1 MRLLI
6 TVPTHVLLDEPVV
19 KVVAESPEG
28 SFGLLPRHLDLATL
42 LVPGLLTFTRPDG
55 DEAIVAVD
63 HGTLVKVGDRVR
75 VACRRALLA
84 GDLQEAEQAVRER
97 FLFESEREKLARA
110 ALARLEIDVVR
121 RLGQLRGRHGA

>member
-6 TVPTHVLLDEPVV
+6 TVPTHVLLDEPVL
-19 KVVAESPEG
+19 KVVAESPAG

-55 DEAIVAVD
+55 EEAIVAVD

-84 GDLQEAEQAVRER
+84 GDLQEAEQAVRDR

>member
-19 KVVAESPEG
+19 KVVAESPAG

-55 DEAIVAVD
+55 EEAIVAVD
-63 HGTLVKVGDRVR
+63 HGTLIKVGDRVR

-84 GDLQEAEQAVRER
+84 GDPQEAEQAVRER
-97 FLFESEREKLARA
+97 FLHESEREKLARA

>member
-55 DEAIVAVD
+55 EEAIVAVD
-63 HGTLVKVGDRVR
+63 HGTLIKVGDRVR

-84 GDLQEAEQAVRER
+84 GDPQEAEQAVRER
-97 FLFESEREKLARA
+97 FLRESEREKLARA

>member
-1 MRLLI
+1 VNLLV
-6 TVPTHVLLDEPVV
+6 TVPTDVLLDEPVV
-19 KVVAESPEG
+19 KVVAESPAG
-28 SFGLLPRHLDLATL
+28 SFSLLPRHLDLATL

-63 HGTLVKVGDRVR
+63 HGTLVKVGERVR

-84 GDLQEAEQAVRER
+84 GDLEEAERAVRER
-97 FLFESEREKLARA
+97 FLRENERERLARA
-110 ALARLEIDVVR
+110 ALTRLEIDVVR